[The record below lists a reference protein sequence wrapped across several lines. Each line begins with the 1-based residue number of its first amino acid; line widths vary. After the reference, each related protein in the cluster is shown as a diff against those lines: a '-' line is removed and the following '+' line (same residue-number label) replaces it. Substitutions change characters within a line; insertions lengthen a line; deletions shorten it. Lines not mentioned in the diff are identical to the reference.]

1 MKTDTKNNRYKHHR
15 MRLVKSRAREL
26 MLAGENHLLL
36 IFSLLII
43 GTTAIIPQ
51 LIFGIIYAFYPYLI
65 VDIVCVVFTALLI
78 APLVYGV
85 LRLVWRS
92 ANGEK
97 CTIADLFEAFYTLED
112 YFRSFLL
119 LLWTLLIAAIEV
131 ILLILPIAI
140 NEWMIDLAVKP
151 LIADAVGIVGF
162 FGVLFGLLLF
172 NSRIILFPM
181 LTASGERVLRSIGRS
196 VRITKKKAFRLLGY
210 RISCLP
216 LLIISVLGV
225 LVPMIIYTAPYMLC
239 AYAIGTKM
247 MLENN
252 NE

>member
-65 VDIVCVVFTALLI
+65 VDIACVVFTALLI

-92 ANGEK
+92 ANGENALSP
-97 CTIADLFEAFYTLED
+97 I
-112 YFRSFLL
+112 FLRRFTRL
-119 LLWTLLIAAIEV
+119 
-131 ILLILPIAI
+131 
-140 NEWMIDLAVKP
+140 
-151 LIADAVGIVGF
+151 
-162 FGVLFGLLLF
+162 
-172 NSRIILFPM
+172 RIISDPFCFCF
-181 LTASGERVLRSIGRS
+181 GH
-196 VRITKKKAFRLLGY
+196 
-210 RISCLP
+210 CL
-216 LLIISVLGV
+216 
-225 LVPMIIYTAPYMLC
+225 
-239 AYAIGTKM
+239 
-247 MLENN
+247 
-252 NE
+252 